1 MSFTTLATLSF
12 AAAGVLALAALF
24 WSGTK
29 AWYLHV
35 LSVAVALA
43 IGMTPTPTQY
53 NKPVT
58 SIIVGAPVVF
68 LLVWGLAAPF
78 FLRRRRSS

>member
-12 AAAGVLALAALF
+12 AVAGVLALAVLF
-24 WSGTK
+24 WSGPK

-43 IGMTPTPTQY
+43 IGMTPTPTQF

-68 LLVWGLAAPF
+68 LFVWGIAAPF
-78 FLRRRRSS
+78 FVRRRRSS

>member
-12 AAAGVLALAALF
+12 AIAAVLALAVLY
-24 WSGTK
+24 WSGPK

-35 LSVAVALA
+35 LSVVVGVA
-43 IGMTPTPTQY
+43 IGMAPTPTQF

-58 SIIVGAPVVF
+58 SIIVGVPFVF
-68 LLVWGLAAPF
+68 LVVWGLAAPF
-78 FLRRRRSS
+78 FIRRRRSA

>member
-12 AAAGVLALAALF
+12 AIAAVLALAVLY
-24 WSGTK
+24 WSGPK

-35 LSVAVALA
+35 LSVVVGVA
-43 IGMTPTPTQY
+43 IGMAPTPTQF

-58 SIIVGAPVVF
+58 SIIVGAPFVF
-68 LLVWGLAAPF
+68 LVVWGLAAPF
-78 FLRRRRSS
+78 FIRRRRSA

>member
-12 AAAGVLALAALF
+12 AGAAVLALAVLY
-24 WSGTK
+24 WRGPC

-35 LSVAVALA
+35 LSVAVGIA
-43 IGMTPTPTQY
+43 IGMAPTPTQF

-58 SIIVGAPVVF
+58 SIIVGAPFVF
-68 LLVWGLAAPF
+68 LIVWGLAAPF
-78 FLRRRRSS
+78 FLRRRRSA